1 MDADQRQLV
10 RHDGQALGPLGIVRQ
25 AIALSVEIVR
35 LVGTHQER
43 ERVWVPR
50 FSQVFSCSRPPPKRQ
65 GNRDEGT
72 QYADI
77 ASPALL

>member
-1 MDADQRQLV
+1 VDADQRQLV

-43 ERVWVPR
+43 ERVWGPT
-50 FSQVFSCSRPPPKRQ
+50 FFPGLFVFSPTPEAP
-65 GNRDEGT
+65 G
-72 QYADI
+72 
-77 ASPALL
+77 